1 MWGKLLCHQSTY
13 LEKFPEPVC
22 DRERIQEKDVI
33 VPTQPSPLVEFPVLH
48 FSRKKRP
55 RQDRYKY
62 DVAQE
67 DLNFCNQ
74 VLSHYFK
81 VQSAYFH
88 FRGCVKRKLWPHGV
102 RRGWINATS
111 QEEFCTTGYATKP
124 TKSPPTHYISEAS
137 PVCEDP

>member
-1 MWGKLLCHQSTY
+1 MDWWLNFISKRFYVANFIFLNLPTVSVRKEPDTHDSGNHLEMNLHSGVINEISLLCHQSTY

-22 DRERIQEKDVI
+22 DRERIQEKGVI

-74 VLSHYFK
+74 VLS
-81 VQSAYFH
+81 Q
-88 FRGCVKRKLWPHGV
+88 
-102 RRGWINATS
+102 
-111 QEEFCTTGYATKP
+111 
-124 TKSPPTHYISEAS
+124 
-137 PVCEDP
+137 